1 VGVFGHLVKLYK
13 ANESNYLFDGASLV
27 LYMVAVVLYA
37 TSVLSGLRSVQAGEF
52 GDLTKGDTLRVM
64 AASHVILAV
73 VLIGVLLLQGGQ
85 WYAEV
90 AALRELKEIE
100 ANEREEAKKSQ

>member
-1 VGVFGHLVKLYK
+1 
-13 ANESNYLFDGASLV
+13 
-27 LYMVAVVLYA
+27 
-37 TSVLSGLRSVQAGEF
+37 
-52 GDLTKGDTLRVM
+52 M

-73 VLIGVLLLQGGQ
+73 VLIGTSCYDSVDIVGVLLLQGGQ

-100 ANEREEAKKSQ
+100 ANEREESKKFQ

>member
-1 VGVFGHLVKLYK
+1 MPFTYSDRGVGLKQVAEGDFG
-13 ANESNYLFDGASLV
+13 E
-27 LYMVAVVLYA
+27 M
-37 TSVLSGLRSVQAGEF
+37 
-52 GDLTKGDTLRVM
+52 TKVDTLRVM

-73 VLIGVLLLQGGQ
+73 VLIGKKALDAVLMIGILLLQGGQ

-100 ANEREEAKKSQ
+100 ANEREESKKSQ

>member
-1 VGVFGHLVKLYK
+1 
-13 ANESNYLFDGASLV
+13 
-27 LYMVAVVLYA
+27 M
-37 TSVLSGLRSVQAGEF
+37 
-52 GDLTKGDTLRVM
+52 TKIDTLRVM

-73 VLIGVLLLQGGQ
+73 VLIGILLLYGGLMIGVLLLQGGQ

>member
-1 VGVFGHLVKLYK
+1 MELRGVGIISVK
-13 ANESNYLFDGASLV
+13 
-27 LYMVAVVLYA
+27 
-37 TSVLSGLRSVQAGEF
+37 AGEF
-52 GDLTKGDTLRVM
+52 GDMTKTDTLRVM

-73 VLIGVLLLQGGQ
+73 VLIGNVPVTIVLTEGVLLLQGGQ

-100 ANEREEAKKSQ
+100 ANEREESKKFQ

>member
-1 VGVFGHLVKLYK
+1 VV
-13 ANESNYLFDGASLV
+13 SLV
-27 LYMVAVVLYA
+27 IASILRDVCIDLV
-37 TSVLSGLRSVQAGEF
+37 GFRSVAAGEF
-52 GDLTKGDTLRVM
+52 GEMTKVDTLRIM

-73 VLIGVLLLQGGQ
+73 VLIGIPSFINPADTGVLLLQGGQ

-90 AALRELKEIE
+90 AALRELREIE

>member
-1 VGVFGHLVKLYK
+1 MLSLQL
-13 ANESNYLFDGASLV
+13 SSLV
-27 LYMVAVVLYA
+27 IQHFVAL
-37 TSVLSGLRSVQAGEF
+37 LML
-52 GDLTKGDTLRVM
+52 
-64 AASHVILAV
+64 
-73 VLIGVLLLQGGQ
+73 GVLLLQGGQ

>member
-1 VGVFGHLVKLYK
+1 
-13 ANESNYLFDGASLV
+13 
-27 LYMVAVVLYA
+27 
-37 TSVLSGLRSVQAGEF
+37 
-52 GDLTKGDTLRVM
+52 M

-73 VLIGVLLLQGGQ
+73 VLIGIPTTSSGITIGVLLLQGGQ